1 MTAPKKLT
9 YLTVEQYLESE
20 AHAAVRREY
29 VDGQVF
35 AMTGATRRHNIIV
48 GNIHSLLRAH
58 LRGSRC
64 RAYFEAVKARVEAAN
79 CFYYPDV
86 MVACDAFDSKSVFSD
101 SPVLVVEVLSP
112 STAATDRREKRVNY
126 MKIETLKEL
135 VFVHQAKKRV
145 ELQRRNPDGDWDV
158 IKLLALDELVLES
171 LPNGVLAI
179 PMSAIYEEVD
189 FDTSEDGSLDLSEE
203 EAEYEFADEE
213 ELAALDY

>member
-9 YLTVEQYLESE
+9 YLTVEEYLESE
-20 AHAAVRREY
+20 TNASVRREY

-48 GNIHSLLRAH
+48 GNIYSAIRTH
-58 LRGSRC
+58 LKGSAC
-64 RAYFEAVKARVEAAN
+64 QAYMEAVKARAESAN

-86 MVACDAFDSKSVFSD
+86 MVACDQYDNKSVFSD

-126 MKIETLKEL
+126 MKIKTLKEL
-135 VFVHQAKKRV
+135 VFVNQSKKRV

-158 IKLLALDELVLES
+158 IRLLAHDELVLES
-171 LPNGVLAI
+171 LPNGILTI
-179 PMSAIYEEVD
+179 PMSAIYEEVS
-189 FDTSEDGSLDLSEE
+189 FDVNDEGSLDVCEE
-203 EAEYEFADEE
+203 TGEYEFADDVEF
-213 ELAALDY
+213 AISDF